1 MTLELSHEQASEL
14 AGLLDGALRDMSHE
28 IAATDNAGY
37 RSELMERRRLL
48 NEVADAL
55 QAIVPSYSLEE
66 SEAVIRELSHPG
78 A

>member
-14 AGLLDGALRDMSHE
+14 AVLLDGALRDLSHE
-28 IAATDNAGY
+28 IAATDNARF

-48 NEVADAL
+48 YEVADTLHAVAPAHHL
-55 QAIVPSYSLEE
+55 GD
-66 SEAVIRELSHPG
+66 SEAVSRELSHPG